1 MKYLVS
7 FISAVCTLCALAQ
20 DPATDQSALQQRL
33 AAIKQSVAQNQQ
45 SLRSYAWTET
55 TEVSMKGEVKK
66 REQKECRYGPD
77 GKVVKT
83 AVGAAAPAP
92 PAAKGGR
99 RGIKG
104 RIIEKKVDELKDYM
118 DRVGSLVHRYVPPD
132 PAAMQAAFQAGKVSI
147 DKAAGTLV
155 FLDYAKPGDRVT
167 LGFDPA
173 ARKLRSFNVATY
185 LDDAKDA
192 VTLQTRFASLA
203 DGTNFLEETVLAA
216 AAKGIQIKT
225 TNFNHHK

>member
-1 MKYLVS
+1 MKSLV
-7 FISAVCTLCALAQ
+7 FIISVACTLGALAQ
-20 DPATDQSALQQRL
+20 DSATGKSALQQRI

-45 SLRSYAWTET
+45 ALRSYAWTET

-66 REQKECRYGPD
+66 REQQECRYGPD

-83 AVGAAAPAP
+83 AVGGAAPA
-92 PAAKGGR
+92 AAKGGR
-99 RGIKG
+99 RGLKR

-118 DRVGSLVHRYVPPD
+118 DRVGSLVHRYIPPN
-132 PAAMQAAFQAGKVSI
+132 PAAMEAAFQAGRVSI
-147 DKAAGTLV
+147 DKAAGTVV
-155 FLDYAKPGDRVT
+155 FLDYAKPGDKVM

-173 ARKLRSFNVATY
+173 ARKLRSFDVATY

-192 VTLQTRFASLA
+192 VSLQARFSSLA
-203 DGTNFLEETVLAA
+203 DGTNFLEESVLVGT
-216 AAKGIQIKT
+216 AKGIQIKT

>member
-1 MKYLVS
+1 MKSLLS
-7 FISAVCTLCALAQ
+7 FISVACTLCALAQ
-20 DPATDQSALQQRL
+20 DSATDKSALQQRL

-45 SLRSYAWTET
+45 ALRSYAWTET

-66 REQKECRYGPD
+66 REQQECRYGPD

-83 AVGAAAPAP
+83 AVGQAAPA
-92 PAAKGGR
+92 AAKGGR
-99 RGIKG
+99 RGLKG
-104 RIIEKKVDELKDYM
+104 RIIERKVDELKDYM

-132 PAAMQAAFQAGKVSI
+132 PAVMQAAFQAGRVSI

-155 FLDYAKPGDRVT
+155 FLDYVKPGDKVT
-167 LGFDPA
+167 LGFDFA

-192 VTLQTRFASLA
+192 VSLQARFSSLA
-203 DGTNFLEETVLAA
+203 DGTNFLEEFVLAGT
-216 AAKGIQIKT
+216 AKGIQIKT